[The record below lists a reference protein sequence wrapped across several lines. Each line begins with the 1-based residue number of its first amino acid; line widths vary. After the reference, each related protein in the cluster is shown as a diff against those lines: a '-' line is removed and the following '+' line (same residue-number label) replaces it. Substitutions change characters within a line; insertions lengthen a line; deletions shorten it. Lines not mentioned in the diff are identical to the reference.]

1 MSNLDDIFGPFPG
14 RPSHPDMQALSEI
27 VVALD
32 SMADNAE
39 TFDLVAEI
47 NERVDFESL
56 MHLAFQRLLRVGAA
70 TILTSPDLAQV
81 ATSLY
86 CDAFMVG
93 VEFGRRRA
101 AEAADAAT
109 IAEVFGDEPTD

>member
-1 MSNLDDIFGPFPG
+1 MSNLDDIYGPFPG
-14 RPSHPDMQALSEI
+14 RPNHPDMQTLSEI

-32 SMADNAE
+32 NMADNTE
-39 TFDLVAEI
+39 TFDFTSFIGET
-47 NERVDFESL
+47 VDLESL
-56 MHLAFQRLLRVGAA
+56 IYLGLQRGMRMGYF
-70 TILTSPDLAQV
+70 TEAQLQKV
-81 ATSLY
+81 NALY

-93 VEFGRRRA
+93 AEFGKRRA

>member
-1 MSNLDDIFGPFPG
+1 MSNLDDIYGPFPG
-14 RPSHPDMQALSEI
+14 RPDHPDMQTLSEI

-32 SMADNAE
+32 NMADNAE
-39 TFDLVAEI
+39 TFDLVAVV

-56 MHLAFQRLLRVGAA
+56 MHLAFQRVLRVGAVEA
-70 TILTSPDLAQV
+70 LSSPVMAQV

-93 VEFGRRRA
+93 AEFGRRRA
-101 AEAADAAT
+101 IEAADAAS
-109 IAEVFGDEPTD
+109 IAQITDDG

>member
-1 MSNLDDIFGPFPG
+1 MSNLDDIYGPFPG
-14 RPSHPDMQALSEI
+14 RPDHPDMQTLSEI

-32 SMADNAE
+32 NVADNSE
-39 TFDLVAEI
+39 TFDFAGFIGET
-47 NERVDFESL
+47 VDLESL
-56 MHLAFQRLLRVGAA
+56 IYLGLQRGLRMGYI
-70 TILTSPDLAQV
+70 TEAQLQKV
-81 ATSLY
+81 NALY

-93 VEFGRRRA
+93 VEFGKRRA